1 MFDLGNIFATS
12 AVAFVGA
19 FVLAVVFTKVAIAIC
34 LKAGHVAPPDPWH
47 DKPIALSAG
56 TAVWAAFT
64 ILAVVLTPL
73 NIWTLAIIGGSGA
86 MFAVGLFDDI
96 KPFRAN
102 MKFMLQLV
110 ISAAVAALG
119 VKVGIISVPVIAI
132 PLTIFWMVGLTN
144 AVNLIDNMD
153 GLSPGVSAIA
163 ALFLGILAVMNGD
176 LSVAALSFSL
186 AGACAGFLIFNLPP
200 ARAFLGD
207 AGSLFLGFCLAS
219 IGILSTWQEASSLLL
234 TLALPVLVLWI
245 PIFNTTFVTVTRILL
260 KVPISKGQGDH
271 INYRLLAHGLSAKHA
286 VVLVYGLAIAG
297 GGLAMLYT
305 RMDNHIAVAVA
316 IVATVLV
323 FILGAFLFEG
333 DISSLY
339 AKFEIE
345 SDDRWAQSIRRYR
358 SFGMMLVDVGLI
370 SAAYFGAYLIRFE
383 GNIPDSQ
390 FETFMGT
397 LPIFLAV
404 RLVFLVL
411 FSMYE
416 RYWRYVS
423 VTDLV
428 VLTQAVILS
437 SLVQVGLVLMFRI
450 PAFSRSVMILDALLV
465 FLALGG
471 VRMSTRVLRNY
482 VHTFRAQVPG
492 MATLVVGAGDAGEL
506 AIRELRN
513 NASQDLRPVGV
524 LDDDSGKLRMKLHGV
539 EVVGTIEAMAEV
551 VDRLGIS
558 NVLLAIPSASRAR
571 KDAILLAADAL
582 GLKCYEFWVASSL
595 RRVTVDEDG
604 AGNRRLMTSELPVLV
619 SEDTSA
625 LAGS

>member
-1 MFDLGNIFATS
+1 V
-12 AVAFVGA
+12 VAFAGA
-19 FVLAVVFTKVAIAIC
+19 FVLALILTRVAISIC
-34 LKAGHVAPPDPWH
+34 LRLGHVAPPDPWH

-56 TAVWAAFT
+56 TAVWASFT
-64 ILAVVLTPL
+64 ILALLLTPL
-73 NIWTLAIIGGSGA
+73 NIWTLATIGGAGA

-96 KPFRAN
+96 KPFRAD

-119 VKVGIISVPVIAI
+119 VKVGIIAIPVIAI

-163 ALFLGILAVMNGD
+163 GLFLGLLALMQGD
-176 LSVAALSFSL
+176 VSVAVLSFSL
-186 AGACAGFLIFNLPP
+186 AGACAGFLVFNLPP

-207 AGSLFLGFCLAS
+207 AGSLFLGFALAS

-245 PIFNTTFVTVTRILL
+245 PIFNTTFVTVTRLLL

-316 IVATVLV
+316 VVATVLV

-333 DISSLY
+333 DISGLY
-339 AKFEIE
+339 AKFDIE
-345 SDDRWAQSIRRYR
+345 SDDSWAQSLKRYR

-370 SAAYFGAYLIRFE
+370 SASYFGAYLIRFE
-383 GNIPDSQ
+383 GQIPQNQ
-390 FETFMGT
+390 FDTFMAT
-397 LPIFLAV
+397 LPIFLAI
-404 RLVFLVL
+404 RLVFLVI

-428 VLTQAVILS
+428 VLTQAVLLS
-437 SLVQVGLVLMFRI
+437 SLVQVALILMFRV
-450 PAFSRSVMILDALLV
+450 PAFSRSVMVLDAILV

-482 VHTFRAQVPG
+482 VHTFRSQVPG
-492 MATLVVGAGDAGEL
+492 MSTLVVGGGDAGEL

-513 NASQDLRPVGV
+513 NSSRGLRPVAV
-524 LDDDSGKLRMKLHGV
+524 VDDDPAKIRMKIHGV
-539 EVVGTIEAMAEV
+539 EVVGSISALREV
-551 VDRLGIS
+551 TDRFSVS
-558 NVLLAIPSASRAR
+558 NVLLAMPSASRSR
-571 KDAILLAADAL
+571 KDEILLEADAL
-582 GLKCYEFWVASSL
+582 GLTCYEFWVASSL
-595 RRVTVDEDG
+595 RRITVDEDS
-604 AGNRRLMTSELPVLV
+604 AGNRRPVTSELPVLV
-619 SEDTSA
+619 VEDPPART
-625 LAGS
+625 GG